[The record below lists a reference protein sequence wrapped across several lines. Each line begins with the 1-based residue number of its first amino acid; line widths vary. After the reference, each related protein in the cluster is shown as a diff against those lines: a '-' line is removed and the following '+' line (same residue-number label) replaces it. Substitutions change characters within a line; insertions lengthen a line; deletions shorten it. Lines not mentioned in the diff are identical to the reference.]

1 MEWTDEALVLA
12 ARPHGEGAAV
22 VQLLT
27 RTKGRH
33 AGLFH
38 GGATRRR
45 GLVEPGNR
53 VVATWRARL
62 AEHLGTYTLEAIRHY
77 AAGLMD
83 DPRRLAALAAA
94 CAVADGA
101 LPEREPH
108 GGVFDAMAV
117 LLEALAAPDDDVWP
131 TVYVRW
137 EIGLVAELGFGL
149 DLSRCAATGAG
160 DGLIYVSPRTGRAV
174 SRDAGEPYKEKL
186 LALPDFLVNGGVGD
200 AESIVLGLE
209 LTGHFLA
216 AHVFGPLNRP
226 LPPARSRLVEQLQ
239 RSRATS

>member
-131 TVYVRW
+131 TVYARRRRLADRLCPLGDPLAGEVVGGRSAS
-137 EIGLVAELGFGL
+137 VAELTAFWRRVGSIAP
-149 DLSRCAATGAG
+149 DIA
-160 DGLIYVSPRTGRAV
+160 VHGR
-174 SRDAGEPYKEKL
+174 
-186 LALPDFLVNGGVGD
+186 
-200 AESIVLGLE
+200 
-209 LTGHFLA
+209 
-216 AHVFGPLNRP
+216 RP
-226 LPPARSRLVEQLQ
+226 LCRRGIRGRGPWP
-239 RSRATS
+239 